1 MRLTTAKTVDR
12 GASHITFLTATRTL
26 KITWPVRRLDGPVD
40 NISFVQDSS
49 RYFELVGKQA
59 LRRSSHGC
67 RRAGQV
73 IVKVRVAVEKIM
85 CDASRSTVFVVVSR
99 IRAGS
104 NDAWQAKHLLYVLAK
119 PGIEI
124 FDDPA
129 INVISDFVDWPEVF

>member
-1 MRLTTAKTVDR
+1 
-12 GASHITFLTATRTL
+12 
-26 KITWPVRRLDGPVD
+26 
-40 NISFVQDSS
+40 
-49 RYFELVGKQA
+49 
-59 LRRSSHGC
+59 
-67 RRAGQV
+67 
-73 IVKVRVAVEKIM
+73 M